1 MRTIQSLPLAILAI
15 ALAHPV
21 AAADAP
27 PEFWVNDKGGWT
39 VETKPCDS
47 GLCGYLVDFRAAHA
61 DRPDAPKT
69 DVHNPDRS
77 RRDQLMCGLLLM
89 GGFKPAEPEGKAW
102 SDGWVYDPDSG
113 STYSGDISVVDAHT
127 VTLRGYVGI
136 KLFGKTLTLRRSTEI
151 PARCSTVTE

>member
-1 MRTIQSLPLAILAI
+1 
-15 ALAHPV
+15 
-21 AAADAP
+21 
-27 PEFWVNDKGGWT
+27 
-39 VETKPCDS
+39 
-47 GLCGYLVDFRAAHA
+47 
-61 DRPDAPKT
+61 
-69 DVHNPDRS
+69 VHNPDRS